1 MPKDSPVNGDVW
13 VDSWSHLFGDAM
25 ESSPTKKD
33 EKGHVLVCNAM
44 LGVTRA
50 YEDSFQKVLPGW
62 WNKVNWRYLFEQ
74 DECFLGCMSFLA
86 AKLVGGEWRNHHGMT
101 WAEEVCQEQSLRTV
115 KTILPESHGIATWL
129 LMGGFVSMGWGR
141 LIDPCIHVHWFDR
154 ILEFEA
160 HLLKGLLTCIFHIL
174 LAPQHLNPL

>member
-50 YEDSFQKVLPGW
+50 YEDSFQKVLPGR
-62 WNKVNWRYLFEQ
+62 WNKVVGDTLSI
-74 DECFLGCMSFLA
+74 DECLGNHVFLA
-86 AKLVGGEWRNHHGMT
+86 EKLLDGEWRNHHGMT

-115 KTILPESHGIATWL
+115 KTILPESHGIDAWL
-129 LMGGFVSMGWGR
+129 LRGGFIQWVGVELPGWFVLVWSDHSLGGWLSSR
-141 LIDPCIHVHWFDR
+141 KMAK
-154 ILEFEA
+154 ILKA
-160 HLLKGLLTCIFHIL
+160 SYKDIWRTSN
-174 LAPQHLNPL
+174 Q

>member
-50 YEDSFQKVLPGW
+50 YEDSFQKVLPG
-62 WNKVNWRYLFEQ
+62 R
-74 DECFLGCMSFLA
+74 
-86 AKLVGGEWRNHHGMT
+86 
-101 WAEEVCQEQSLRTV
+101 
-115 KTILPESHGIATWL
+115 
-129 LMGGFVSMGWGR
+129 
-141 LIDPCIHVHWFDR
+141 
-154 ILEFEA
+154 
-160 HLLKGLLTCIFHIL
+160 
-174 LAPQHLNPL
+174 